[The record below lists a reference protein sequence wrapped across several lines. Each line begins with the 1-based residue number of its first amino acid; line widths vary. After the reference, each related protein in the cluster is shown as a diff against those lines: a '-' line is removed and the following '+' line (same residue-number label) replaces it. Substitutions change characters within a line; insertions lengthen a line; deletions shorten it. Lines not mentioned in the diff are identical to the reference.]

1 MLPHAAHA
9 REVVLELCELDLKL
23 PLGGDGVLRED
34 VEDQLRP
41 VDDACGKGVLERAL
55 LYGRELVVD
64 EEHLRPVV
72 AVRRLELLEL
82 AFPDVPARVGAR
94 PPLDD
99 LGHRQDARRT
109 GELA

>member
-34 VEDQLRP
+34 VEDQLCP
-41 VDDACGKGVLERAL
+41 VDDTRGKGVLERAL
-55 LYGRELVVD
+55 LYGRELVID

-72 AVRRLELLEL
+72 AVGRLELLEL
-82 AFPDVPARVGAR
+82 AFPDVPARVGTR